1 MTSLGP
7 PPVKTG
13 SPVSPRK
20 PCSRL
25 SPSAPAIQTIGFEP
39 PSVVVTIA
47 DPRPSTDPHHA
58 EEIIGDCS
66 AWILSTISPGFEIAA
81 GPDPPK
87 PPKCPTRPPASH
99 RTARRA
105 NL

>member
-1 MTSLGP
+1 MTPLGP

-39 PSVVVTIA
+39 PLVVVTIA

-66 AWILSTISPGFEIAA
+66 AWILSTISPGLEIAA
-81 GPDPPK
+81 GADLP
-87 PPKCPTRPPASH
+87 
-99 RTARRA
+99 RTLTTTTATPGA
-105 NL
+105 ALYA